1 MTTDRMALGELPEKG
16 SDADLLRAMIG
27 FVAQRLMALDV
38 EGLGG
43 AAHGAR
49 TPERTNNQPAQRL
62 PRPAPGEPRRQRGAA
77 PPQAARGRVLPRLPG
92 APAHG
97 RGGARGGDPGQE
109 ADVQGVPT
117 RSVDERVKAMG
128 LTGIGKSQVSRL
140 GAEIDERVNAVP
152 ARPIE
157 GDRPYPWIDAAC
169 VKVRAAGRIIPV
181 AVIIAVAVNTD
192 GRREG
197 LGRAGG
203 RPRGGR
209 EPFRTA
215 FLRGLTRRVAGGAA
229 SGW

>member
-1 MTTDRMALGELPEKG
+1 M
-16 SDADLLRAMIG
+16 
-27 FVAQRLMALDV
+27 
-38 EGLGG
+38 
-43 AAHGAR
+43 
-49 TPERTNNQPAQRL
+49 
-62 PRPAPGEPRRQRGAA
+62 
-77 PPQAARGRVLPRLPG
+77 
-92 APAHG
+92 
-97 RGGARGGDPGQE
+97 
-109 ADVQGVPT
+109 QGVPT

-157 GDRPYPWIDAAC
+157 GDWPYPWIDAAC

-181 AVIIAVAVNTD
+181 AVIIAVAVNTG

-197 LGRAGG
+197 LGRAVG
-203 RPRGGR
+203 PAEA

-215 FLRGLTRRVAGGAA
+215 FLRGLTRRVAGCAA